1 MMQATEALRRGQFD
15 PAWVVVAA
23 GVSAALHVGKLPPAI
38 PALRDALG
46 LGLVQ
51 AGFMLSLV
59 QFAGM
64 TLGIFVGLAADTLG
78 LRRSMSAGLVTLSV
92 ASVAGGFAT
101 DPTTL
106 LILRAAEGFG
116 FLLASMPGP
125 SLIRQLVPAARL
137 SGTLGLWGTYMPLG
151 TALAL
156 LAGSFV
162 LDHASWPVWWWV
174 VGAQSG
180 LVALWLMSAVPG
192 DVQRAQ
198 QRQSSRTASNEIPV
212 STATP
217 APTSTSAQPVA
228 QKPLRA
234 DRPAEPGWQRA
245 RWTQRLLATL
255 GARGP
260 WLVALCFAVYSSQW
274 LSVIGFLPSIYVA
287 AGVASGAIGAL
298 TALAAAVN
306 LIGNVAAGRL
316 LQRGARPQWLLW
328 AGFAAM
334 IVGAVVTFA
343 QVGGTALPPALRYGG
358 VLLFSALGGMIPAT
372 LFALAVRRAPSEDT
386 VSTTVGWMQQ
396 WSSIGQFAG
405 PPLVAAL
412 AARAG
417 GWQWT
422 WIATGACALVGMG
435 IAALLAERVNASPA
449 QSAAAGQSLR

>member
-1 MMQATEALRRGQFD
+1 MTQAGESTRRERFD
-15 PAWVVVAA
+15 PAWIVVAA

-38 PALRDALG
+38 PVLRDALG
-46 LGLVQ
+46 LSLLQ

-64 TLGIFVGLAADTLG
+64 ALGIFVGLAADTLG
-78 LRRSMSAGLVTLSV
+78 LRRSMLAGLVTLSV
-92 ASVAGGFAT
+92 VGMAGGFAS
-101 DPTTL
+101 DPAML
-106 LILRAAEGFG
+106 LILRAVEGFG

-137 SGTLGLWGTYMPLG
+137 SSTLGLWGTYMPLG

-156 LAGSFV
+156 LVGSIV
-162 LDHASWPVWWWV
+162 LDHLSWPVWWWLV
-174 VGAQSG
+174 AGQSG
-180 LVALWLMSAVPG
+180 LIALWLWRAVPS
-192 DVQRAQ
+192 DDERA
-198 QRQSSRTASNEIPV
+198 RRRHLPTAVFNQ
-212 STATP
+212 
-217 APTSTSAQPVA
+217 APTSRPDTNESMRAAQQSA
-228 QKPLRA
+228 
-234 DRPAEPGWQRA
+234 GWTR
-245 RWTQRLLATL
+245 RLLATL
-255 GARGP
+255 SARGP
-260 WLVALCFAVYSSQW
+260 WLVALCFAVYSAQW

-306 LIGNVAAGRL
+306 IIGNIAAGRL

-334 IVGAVVTFA
+334 IVGAAATYA
-343 QVGGTALPPALRYGG
+343 QVGGTTLPPALRYAG

-412 AARAG
+412 AARVG

-422 WIATGACALVGMG
+422 WAVTGACALVGML
-435 IAALLAERVNASPA
+435 IAALLAERAGSLRA
-449 QSAAAGQSLR
+449 QPAAANESLP